1 MLSPRKGF
9 RKYGYGIM
17 THRENF
23 EYTMNRLRH
32 IAEHGFKVK
41 SIWISDFKRF
51 SLDLEEAE
59 KTGGPKPNLFDY
71 MNVKKHYPPDENN
84 PHPLQEVL
92 DGI

>member
-1 MLSPRKGF
+1 
-9 RKYGYGIM
+9 M
-17 THRENF
+17 THWENF

-32 IAEHGFKVK
+32 IAEHGFKVMY
-41 SIWISDFKRF
+41 IWITDFKRF

-71 MNVKKHYPPDENN
+71 TNVKKHYSPDEIN
-84 PHPLQEVL
+84 PHPLQEIL